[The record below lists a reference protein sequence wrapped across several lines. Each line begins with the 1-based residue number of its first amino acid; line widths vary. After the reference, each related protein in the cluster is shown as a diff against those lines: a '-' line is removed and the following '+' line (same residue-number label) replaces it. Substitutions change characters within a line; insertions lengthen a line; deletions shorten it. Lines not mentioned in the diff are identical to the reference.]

1 MKTQIYVVAHKKF
14 TYPLPKNY
22 DYILVGA
29 NGKENCYKYSDNTLD
44 NISDKNKYYC
54 ELTAGYWIWKNDNE
68 SDIVGLVHYRR
79 HFTRNIFSKSIK
91 NYLNEP
97 QISRD
102 LKKHDIICTKLYKT
116 KDTVRDHI
124 LINVSKH
131 DLDLLEQSI
140 KNVCPEY
147 LDTFYNVLN
156 GHKSYLLNMFIS
168 KKNLWDDYYS
178 WLFKIFNDM
187 EPNVDMTGYTV
198 QQQRLYGFLSERL
211 LTVYIMYNK
220 LNVKS
225 YSTYIVGESKFRIF
239 RQKIL
244 KILRIKK
251 D

>member
-1 MKTQIYVVAHKKF
+1 
-14 TYPLPKNY
+14 
-22 DYILVGA
+22 
-29 NGKENCYKYSDNTLD
+29 
-44 NISDKNKYYC
+44 
-54 ELTAGYWIWKNDNE
+54 
-68 SDIVGLVHYRR
+68 
-79 HFTRNIFSKSIK
+79 
-91 NYLNEP
+91 LNEP

-147 LDTFYNVLN
+147 LDTFYNVIN

-225 YSTYIVGESKFRIF
+225 YSTYIIGESKFRIF